1 MRQKRSWSNWLT
13 RWIVKLRYFWDSIR
27 SKEYWR
33 YAVWSLS
40 AGATYL
46 SVFGAFYLVVEALDF
61 FKIVTREEYSAY
73 AFLIFC
79 LISAVIVLII
89 RRPVGSVKIK
99 WSKRDTGI
107 ELKIGDIFDMPGA
120 IMISTNTEFESD
132 VSGGRIALD
141 SLQGQFTDKYFAG
154 RQNELTEQIETYLEG
169 LDETAPYSMGTTV
182 PVATHSKTFYL
193 TVMSKLNER
202 GNASTTP
209 KNVRK
214 ALAGLW
220 KHVRKAGE
228 LEELAVPVVGTG
240 RGRLGP
246 SRKKVI
252 ALIAESFVEAS
263 KDRKITDKLTIVIRS
278 EDASQFEINLREVKN
293 YLSHVLE

>member
-1 MRQKRSWSNWLT
+1 M
-13 RWIVKLRYFWDSIR
+13 RYFWASVK
-27 SKEYWR
+27 SKAYWK

-40 AGATYL
+40 AGAMYL
-46 SVFGAFYLVVEALDF
+46 SVFGAFYLLVEALDF
-61 FKIVTREEYSAY
+61 FKIVTREEYFAY
-73 AFLIFC
+73 AFPILC
-79 LISAVIVLII
+79 LISAVVVLII

-107 ELKIGDIFDMPGA
+107 ELKIADIFEMPGA
-120 IMISTNTEFESD
+120 IMISTNTEFEAD
-132 VSGGRIALD
+132 VSGNRIAID
-141 SLQGQFTDKYFAG
+141 SLQGQFTGKYFAG
-154 RQNELTEQIETYLEG
+154 RQNELIERIETQLER
-169 LDETAPYSMGTTV
+169 LDEAAPYSMGTTV
-182 PVATHSKTFYL
+182 PVVAHSKTFYL
-193 TVMSKLNER
+193 TVMSKLNAD

-220 KHVRKAGE
+220 KYVRKAGE
-228 LEELAVPVVGTG
+228 LEELAVPVIGTG
-240 RGRLGP
+240 RGRLGS

-263 KDRKITDKLTIVIRS
+263 KDRKITDKLTIVIRP
-278 EDASQFEINLREVKN
+278 EDSSQFEINLRDVKN